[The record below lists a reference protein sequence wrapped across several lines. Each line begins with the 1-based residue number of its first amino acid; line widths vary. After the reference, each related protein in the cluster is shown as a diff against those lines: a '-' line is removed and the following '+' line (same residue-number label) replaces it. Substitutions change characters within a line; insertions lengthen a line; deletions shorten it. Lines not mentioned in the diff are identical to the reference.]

1 MAQREAGLSGGL
13 EPVSWD
19 WRGSSFGMKR
29 KNQSSGVKDS
39 RQSDVDALLER
50 WEEQKRAG
58 KAPSAA
64 ELCADCPELAADVKR
79 QIADLEKVGVLLEEE
94 GVMDVDE
101 APLAETLP
109 QKEAALTLRL
119 SELLPIDFGGM
130 GIVGRARDS
139 KLRRDVAV
147 KFMKP
152 SKNSPLNQDR
162 FLNEAK
168 ITGRLDHPGVLPVY
182 GSGRTADNLPFYAMR
197 YVTGPTFEEAIHKY
211 HRERKTQTKREQML
225 ALRKIL
231 THFVSAAHTIAY
243 AHERGVVHC
252 DLKPQNI
259 LLGAFGETYV
269 IDWGLAAVVSPGNF
283 AGLAERRGLC
293 GAGTQGYCHPEQL
306 AGTSPPSRAWDVYSL
321 GAVLY
326 KLLANRVAGESQS
339 PSPESRNFSSKTIQS
354 PRAVDKTIPAALE
367 SICLRAL
374 GDDKDRVYERASEV
388 ADDVQRYL
396 AGEPV
401 SGHSE
406 TAAEKVLRWQRSHQ
420 GAAKMAGILLLA
432 LVSVLV
438 ISSVSL
444 WRFAEAT
451 EGKTRE
457 SLETAVKFA
466 AQTVALEMS
475 NRWQALNLAA
485 RDSRLLAAL
494 ESLDADNRA
503 ASANILQARL
513 KHHRNSFDG
522 LKSASWFLCNAQ
534 GRQVAR
540 SPLSLRSIGKNYAHR
555 DYFHGNGRDFSPT
568 EAGDLLPGDPPYI
581 EGQHHSVVYQSTSDA
596 SLKVAYSV
604 PVFISPGSDEE
615 RFVGVLGMSVQLGGF
630 SILREDLLDNHH
642 LILVDLREDWL
653 SGQATKGLILHH
665 PHLGTLGQNSGQ
677 SRERP
682 RLAKS
687 LVARLLTL
695 RANDPSFYLENF
707 VDPVSTSKR
716 GSLAAFAKV
725 VVRSKGELPRDL
737 GWAVIV
743 REKRSFGGLF

>member
-1 MAQREAGLSGGL
+1 
-13 EPVSWD
+13 
-19 WRGSSFGMKR
+19 MKR
-29 KNQSSGVKDS
+29 KKQSSGGQDS
-39 RQSDVDALLER
+39 RQSEVDALLER
-50 WEEQKRAG
+50 WEEQKMAG
-58 KAPSAA
+58 QSPSVD
-64 ELCADCPELAADVKR
+64 ELCADCPELAAEVGR
-79 QIADLEKVGVLLEEE
+79 QIVDLEKVGVLLEEE
-94 GVMDVDE
+94 GVLDADE
-101 APLAETLP
+101 APIAESLP
-109 QKEAALTLRL
+109 QKEAVLTLRL

-152 SKNSPLNQDR
+152 SKNSPLNQER

-182 GSGRTADNLPFYAMR
+182 GFGRTADNLPFYAMR
-197 YVTGPTFEEAIHKY
+197 YVIGPTFEEAIHAY

-243 AHERGVVHC
+243 AHERGVAHC

-283 AGLAERRGLC
+283 DGLAERRGLC
-293 GAGTQGYCHPEQL
+293 GAGTHGYCHPEQL
-306 AGTSPPSRAWDVYSL
+306 AGTAPPSRAWDVYSL

-326 KLLANRVAGESQS
+326 KLLTNRVAGESQS
-339 PSPESRNFSSKTIQS
+339 PSPESHNFSGKTTPS

-374 GDDKDRVYERASEV
+374 GNDKSRVYERASEV

-420 GAAKMAGILLLA
+420 GAAKMAGLLLLA

-444 WRFAEAT
+444 WQFAEAT

-466 AQTVALEMS
+466 AQTVALEMN

-485 RDSRLLAAL
+485 RDSRLLTAL
-494 ESLDADNRA
+494 ESLDAAERA
-503 ASANILQARL
+503 AAANILQARL

-555 DYFHGNGRDFSPT
+555 DYFHGNGRDFPPT
-568 EAGDLLPGDPPYI
+568 KDNDPLPGDPPYI
-581 EGQHHSVVYQSTSDA
+581 EGTHHSVVYQSTSDA

-604 PVFISPGSDEE
+604 PVFTSPGSDEE

-653 SGQATKGLILHH
+653 SGQAAKGLILHH
-665 PHLGTLGQNSGQ
+665 PHLGTLGPNSGQ
-677 SRERP
+677 SQDRP
-682 RLAKS
+682 RLAKD

-695 RANDPSFYLENF
+695 RANEPSFYLENF
-707 VDPVSTSKR
+707 VDPVSASKR

-725 VVRSKGELPRDL
+725 AVRSEGELPRDS

>member
-1 MAQREAGLSGGL
+1 M
-13 EPVSWD
+13 
-19 WRGSSFGMKR
+19 
-29 KNQSSGVKDS
+29 
-39 RQSDVDALLER
+39 QSDVDALLER
-50 WEEQKRAG
+50 WEEEKRAG
-58 KAPSAA
+58 KAPSVD
-64 ELCADCPELAADVKR
+64 ELCADCPELAVEVGR

-94 GVMDVDE
+94 GVLEGDE
-101 APLAETLP
+101 APLAESLP
-109 QKEAALTLRL
+109 QKEAVLTLRL

-152 SKNSPLNQDR
+152 SKNSPLHQER

-182 GSGRTADNLPFYAMR
+182 GFGRTADNLPFYAMR
-197 YVTGPTFEEAIHKY
+197 YVIGPTFEETIHAY

-231 THFVSAAHTIAY
+231 AHFVSAAQTIAY

-252 DLKPQNI
+252 DLKPQNV

-283 AGLAERRGLC
+283 AGLVERHGLC
-293 GAGTQGYCHPEQL
+293 GAGTQGYCHPDQL
-306 AGTSPPSRAWDVYSL
+306 AGTAPPSRAWDVYSL

-326 KLLANRVAGESQS
+326 KLLANRVVGESQS
-339 PSPESRNFSSKTIQS
+339 PSPESRNPKGETIRR
-354 PRAVDKTIPAALE
+354 PRAIDKTIPAALE
-367 SICLRAL
+367 SICMRAL
-374 GDDKDRVYERASEV
+374 GNDDAGVYERASEV

-420 GAAKMAGILLLA
+420 GAAKIAGALLLA
-432 LVSVLV
+432 LVFVLV

-457 SLETAVKFA
+457 SMETAVKFA

-485 RDSRLLAAL
+485 RDPRLLEAL
-494 ESLDADNRA
+494 GSLDAGERDA
-503 ASANILQARL
+503 TANILQARL

-534 GRQVAR
+534 GMQVAR

-555 DYFHGNGRDFSPT
+555 DYFHGNGRDFPQT
-568 EAGDLLPGDPPYI
+568 KDDDPLPGDPPYI
-581 EGQHHSVVYQSTSDA
+581 EGPHHSVVYQSTSDA

-653 SGQATKGLILHH
+653 RGQASKGLILHH
-665 PHLGTLGQNSGQ
+665 PHLGKLVQNSGQ

-682 RLAKS
+682 RLAKE

-695 RANDPSFYLENF
+695 RANEPSFYLENF
-707 VDPVSTSKR
+707 VDPVSASKR
-716 GSLAAFAKV
+716 GALAAFAKV
-725 VVRSKGELPRDL
+725 AVRSEGELPRDS

-743 REKRSFGGLF
+743 REKRGSGKLF

>member
-1 MAQREAGLSGGL
+1 
-13 EPVSWD
+13 
-19 WRGSSFGMKR
+19 MKR
-29 KNQSSGVKDS
+29 IKQSSGSEDS

-64 ELCADCPELAADVKR
+64 ELCADCPELAAQVER

-94 GVMDVDE
+94 GVLDVDE

-152 SKNSPLNQDR
+152 SKNSPLNQER

-168 ITGRLDHPGVLPVY
+168 ITGRLDHPGVLPIY
-182 GSGRTADNLPFYAMR
+182 GFGRTADNLPFYAMR
-197 YVTGPTFEEAIHKY
+197 YVTGPTFEEAIHEY

-306 AGTSPPSRAWDVYSL
+306 AGTAPPSRAWDVYSL

-326 KLLANRVAGESQS
+326 KLLANRVAGESPS
-339 PSPESRNFSSKTIQS
+339 PSLESRNFSSKTIRS
-354 PRAVDKTIPAALE
+354 LRAVDKTIPAALE

-374 GDDKDRVYERASEV
+374 GDGKDRVYERASEV

-401 SGHSE
+401 SGHLE

-494 ESLDADNRA
+494 ESLDADDRA

-540 SPLSLRSIGKNYAHR
+540 SPLGRSIGKNYAHR
-555 DYFHGNGRDFSPT
+555 DYFHGNGQDFSPT
-568 EAGDLLPGDPPYI
+568 KASDLLPGDPPYI
-581 EGQHHSVVYQSTSDA
+581 EGPHHSVVYQSTSDA

-615 RFVGVLGMSVQLGGF
+615 RFVGILGMSVQLGGF

-682 RLAKS
+682 RLAKD

-695 RANDPSFYLENF
+695 RANEPSFYLENF

-725 VVRSKGELPRDL
+725 GVRSEGEPPRDS

-743 REKRSFGGLF
+743 REKRSFGGPF

>member
-1 MAQREAGLSGGL
+1 
-13 EPVSWD
+13 
-19 WRGSSFGMKR
+19 MKR
-29 KNQSSGVKDS
+29 KKQSSVGQDS
-39 RQSDVDALLER
+39 RQSKVDAILER
-50 WEEQKRAG
+50 WEEQKMAG
-58 KAPSAA
+58 QAPSVD
-64 ELCADCPELAADVKR
+64 ELCADCPELAAEVGR
-79 QIADLEKVGVLLEEE
+79 QIVDLEKVGVLLEEE
-94 GVMDVDE
+94 GALEGDE
-101 APLAETLP
+101 ASIAESLP
-109 QKEAALTLRL
+109 QKEAVLTLRL

-182 GSGRTADNLPFYAMR
+182 GFGRTADNLPFYAMR
-197 YVTGPTFEEAIHKY
+197 YVIGPTLEEAIHAY

-225 ALRKIL
+225 ALREIL
-231 THFVSAAHTIAY
+231 THFVSAAQTIAY

-293 GAGTQGYCHPEQL
+293 GAGTQGYCHPDQL
-306 AGTSPPSRAWDVYSL
+306 AGTAPPSRAWDVYSL

-326 KLLANRVAGESQS
+326 KLLANRVADESQS
-339 PSPESRNFSSKTIQS
+339 PSRESRNPKGKTIRR

-374 GDDKDRVYERASEV
+374 GNDEAGVYERASEV

-420 GAAKMAGILLLA
+420 GAAKIAGALLLA

-485 RDSRLLAAL
+485 RDPRLLAAL
-494 ESLDADNRA
+494 GSLDAADRSA
-503 ASANILQARL
+503 TANILQARL

-555 DYFHGNGRDFSPT
+555 DYFHGNGRDFPQTKDDDS
-568 EAGDLLPGDPPYI
+568 LPGDPPYI
-581 EGQHHSVVYQSTSDA
+581 EGPHHSVVYQSTSDA

-615 RFVGVLGMSVQLGGF
+615 QFVGVLGMSVQLGGF
-630 SILREDLLDNHH
+630 SILRKDLLDNHH

-653 SGQATKGLILHH
+653 RGQASKGLILHH
-665 PHLGTLGQNSGQ
+665 PHLGKLVQNSGQ

-682 RLAKS
+682 RLAKE

-695 RANDPSFYLENF
+695 RANEPSFYLENF
-707 VDPVSTSKR
+707 VDPVSASKR
-716 GSLAAFAKV
+716 GALAAFAKV
-725 VVRSKGELPRDL
+725 AVRSKGELPRDS

-743 REKRSFGGLF
+743 REKRVSGGLF

>member
-1 MAQREAGLSGGL
+1 
-13 EPVSWD
+13 
-19 WRGSSFGMKR
+19 MKR
-29 KNQSSGVKDS
+29 KKQSFCGKAL
-39 RQSDVDALLER
+39 RQSAVDALLER
-50 WEEQKRAG
+50 WEEEKMAG
-58 KAPSAA
+58 KAPSVD
-64 ELCADCPELAADVKR
+64 ELCADCPELAAEVGR
-79 QIADLEKVGVLLEEE
+79 QIADLEKVGALLEEE
-94 GVMDVDE
+94 GVLEGDE
-101 APLAETLP
+101 APIVESLP
-109 QKEAALTLRL
+109 QKEAILTLRL
-119 SELLPIDFGGM
+119 SDLLPIDFGGM

-182 GSGRTADNLPFYAMR
+182 GFGRTADNLPFYAMR
-197 YVTGPTFEEAIHKY
+197 YVTGPTFEEAIHAY
-211 HRERKTQTKREQML
+211 HRERRTQTKREQML

-231 THFVSAAHTIAY
+231 THFVSAAQTIAY

-269 IDWGLAAVVSPGNF
+269 IDWGLAAVVAPGNF
-283 AGLAERRGLC
+283 AGLADRRGLC
-293 GAGTQGYCHPEQL
+293 GAGTQGYCHPDQL
-306 AGTSPPSRAWDVYSL
+306 AGTAPPSRAWDVYSL

-326 KLLANRVAGESQS
+326 KLLANRVIDESQS
-339 PSPESRNFSSKTIQS
+339 PPRESRNPKGKTMRR
-354 PRAVDKTIPAALE
+354 PRAADKTIPAALE
-367 SICLRAL
+367 SICWRAL
-374 GDDKDRVYERASEV
+374 GNDEAGVYERASEV
-388 ADDVQRYL
+388 ANDVQRYL

-420 GAAKMAGILLLA
+420 GAAKMAGALLLA
-432 LVSVLV
+432 LVFVLV

-457 SLETAVKFA
+457 SMETAVKFA
-466 AQTVALEMS
+466 AQTVALEMI

-485 RDSRLLAAL
+485 RDPRLLDAL
-494 ESLDADNRA
+494 ESLDADDHDA
-503 ASANILQARL
+503 TNILQARL

-540 SPLSLRSIGKNYAHR
+540 SPPSRSIGKNYAHR
-555 DYFHGNGRDFSPT
+555 DYFHGNGEDFPQT
-568 EAGDLLPGDPPYI
+568 KDGDPLPGDPPYI
-581 EGQHHSVVYQSTSDA
+581 EGPHHSVVYQSTSDA

-604 PVFISPGSDEE
+604 PVFISPGSDGE

-653 SGQATKGLILHH
+653 SGQASKGLILHH
-665 PHLGTLGQNSGQ
+665 PDLGKLVQNFNQ

-682 RLAKS
+682 RLTKE

-695 RANDPSFYLENF
+695 RANEPSFYLENF
-707 VDPVSTSKR
+707 VDPVSASKR

-725 VVRSKGELPRDL
+725 AVRSEGELPRDS

-743 REKRSFGGLF
+743 REKRGSGRLF

>member
-1 MAQREAGLSGGL
+1 M
-13 EPVSWD
+13 
-19 WRGSSFGMKR
+19 
-29 KNQSSGVKDS
+29 
-39 RQSDVDALLER
+39 QSDVDALLER
-50 WEEQKRAG
+50 WEEEKRAG
-58 KAPSAA
+58 KAPSVD
-64 ELCADCPELAADVKR
+64 ELCADCPELAVEVGR

-94 GVMDVDE
+94 GVLEGDE
-101 APLAETLP
+101 APLAESLP
-109 QKEAALTLRL
+109 QKEAVLTLRL

-152 SKNSPLNQDR
+152 SKNSPLHQER

-182 GSGRTADNLPFYAMR
+182 GFGRTADNLPFYAMR
-197 YVTGPTFEEAIHKY
+197 YVIGPTFEEAIHAY

-231 THFVSAAHTIAY
+231 AHFVSAAQTIAY

-283 AGLAERRGLC
+283 AGLVERHGLC
-293 GAGTQGYCHPEQL
+293 GAGTQGYCHPDQL

-326 KLLANRVAGESQS
+326 KLLANRVVGESQS
-339 PSPESRNFSSKTIQS
+339 PSPESRNPKGETIRS
-354 PRAVDKTIPAALE
+354 PRAIDKTIPAALE

-374 GDDKDRVYERASEV
+374 GNDDAGVYERASEV

-420 GAAKMAGILLLA
+420 GAAKIAGALLLA
-432 LVSVLV
+432 LVFVLV

-457 SLETAVKFA
+457 SMETAVKFA

-485 RDSRLLAAL
+485 RDPRLLEAL
-494 ESLDADNRA
+494 GSLDASERDA
-503 ASANILQARL
+503 TANILQARL

-534 GRQVAR
+534 GMQVAR

-555 DYFHGNGRDFSPT
+555 DYFHGNGRDFPQT
-568 EAGDLLPGDPPYI
+568 KDDDPLPGDPPYI
-581 EGQHHSVVYQSTSDA
+581 EGPHHSVVYQSTSDA

-653 SGQATKGLILHH
+653 RGQASKGLILHH
-665 PHLGTLGQNSGQ
+665 PHLGKLMQNSGQ

-682 RLAKS
+682 RLAKE

-695 RANDPSFYLENF
+695 RANEPSFYLENF
-707 VDPVSTSKR
+707 VDPVSASKR
-716 GSLAAFAKV
+716 GALAAFAKV
-725 VVRSKGELPRDL
+725 AVRSEGELPRDS

-743 REKRSFGGLF
+743 REKRGSGKLF

>member
-1 MAQREAGLSGGL
+1 
-13 EPVSWD
+13 
-19 WRGSSFGMKR
+19 MKR
-29 KNQSSGVKDS
+29 KKQSFRGKAL
-39 RQSDVDALLER
+39 RQSAVDALLER
-50 WEEQKRAG
+50 WEEEKMAG
-58 KAPSAA
+58 KAPSVD
-64 ELCADCPELAADVKR
+64 ELCVDCPELAAEVGR

-94 GVMDVDE
+94 GVLEGDE
-101 APLAETLP
+101 APIAESLP
-109 QKEAALTLRL
+109 QKEAVLTLRL

-152 SKNSPLNQDR
+152 SKDSPFNQDR

-182 GSGRTADNLPFYAMR
+182 GFGRTADNLPFYAMR
-197 YVTGPTFEEAIHKY
+197 YVTGPTFEEAIHAY
-211 HRERKTQTKREQML
+211 HRARKTQTKREQML

-231 THFVSAAHTIAY
+231 THFVSAAQTIAY

-269 IDWGLAAVVSPGNF
+269 IDWGLAAVVAPGNF

-293 GAGTQGYCHPEQL
+293 GAGTQGYCHPDQL
-306 AGTSPPSRAWDVYSL
+306 AGTAPPSRAWDVYSL

-326 KLLANRVAGESQS
+326 RLLANRVADESQS
-339 PSPESRNFSSKTIQS
+339 PPRESRNPKGKTIRS

-367 SICLRAL
+367 SICWRAL
-374 GDDKDRVYERASEV
+374 GNDEAGVYERASEV

-420 GAAKMAGILLLA
+420 GAAKMAGALLLA
-432 LVSVLV
+432 LVFVLV
-438 ISSVSL
+438 ISSVFL

-457 SLETAVKFA
+457 SMETAVKFA

-485 RDSRLLAAL
+485 RDPRLLEAL
-494 ESLDADNRA
+494 ESLDAVDHDA
-503 ASANILQARL
+503 TANILQARL

-540 SPLSLRSIGKNYAHR
+540 SPPGRSIGKNYAHR
-555 DYFHGNGRDFSPT
+555 DYFHGNGRDFPQT
-568 EAGDLLPGDPPYI
+568 KDNDPLPGDPPYI
-581 EGQHHSVVYQSTSDA
+581 EGPHHSVVYQSTSDA

-604 PVFISPGSDEE
+604 PVFISPDSDGE

-653 SGQATKGLILHH
+653 SGQASKGLILHH
-665 PHLGTLGQNSGQ
+665 PHLGKLVQNSNQ
-677 SRERP
+677 SRKRP
-682 RLAKS
+682 RLTKE
-687 LVARLLTL
+687 LVSRLLTL
-695 RANDPSFYLENF
+695 RANEPSFYLENF
-707 VDPVSTSKR
+707 VDPVSASKR

-725 VVRSKGELPRDL
+725 AVRSKGELPRDS

-743 REKRSFGGLF
+743 REKRGSGRLF

>member
-1 MAQREAGLSGGL
+1 
-13 EPVSWD
+13 
-19 WRGSSFGMKR
+19 MKR
-29 KNQSSGVKDS
+29 KKQSFCGKAL
-39 RQSDVDALLER
+39 RQSAVDALLER
-50 WEEQKRAG
+50 WEEEKMAG
-58 KAPSAA
+58 KAPSVD
-64 ELCADCPELAADVKR
+64 ELCVDCPELAAEVGR

-94 GVMDVDE
+94 GVLEGDE
-101 APLAETLP
+101 APIAESLP
-109 QKEAALTLRL
+109 QKEAVLTLRL

-152 SKNSPLNQDR
+152 SKDSPFNQDR

-182 GSGRTADNLPFYAMR
+182 GFGRTANNLPFYAMR
-197 YVTGPTFEEAIHKY
+197 YVTGPTFEEAIHAY
-211 HRERKTQTKREQML
+211 HRARKTQTKREQML

-231 THFVSAAHTIAY
+231 THFVSAAQTIAY

-269 IDWGLAAVVSPGNF
+269 IDWGLAAVVAPGNF

-293 GAGTQGYCHPEQL
+293 GAGTQGYCHPDQL
-306 AGTSPPSRAWDVYSL
+306 AGTAPPSRAWDVYSL

-326 KLLANRVAGESQS
+326 RLLANRVADESQS
-339 PSPESRNFSSKTIQS
+339 PPREGRNPKGKTIRR

-367 SICLRAL
+367 SICWRAL
-374 GDDKDRVYERASEV
+374 GNDEVGVYERASEV

-420 GAAKMAGILLLA
+420 GAAKMAGALLLA
-432 LVSVLV
+432 LVFVLV
-438 ISSVSL
+438 ISSVFL

-457 SLETAVKFA
+457 SMETAVKFA

-485 RDSRLLAAL
+485 RDPRLLEAL
-494 ESLDADNRA
+494 ESLDAVDHDA
-503 ASANILQARL
+503 TANILQARL

-540 SPLSLRSIGKNYAHR
+540 SPPGRSIGKNYAHR
-555 DYFHGNGRDFSPT
+555 DYFHGNGRDFPQT
-568 EAGDLLPGDPPYI
+568 KDNDPLPGDPPYI
-581 EGQHHSVVYQSTSDA
+581 EGPHHSVVYQSTSDA

-604 PVFISPGSDEE
+604 PVFISPDSDGE

-653 SGQATKGLILHH
+653 SGQASKGLILHH
-665 PHLGTLGQNSGQ
+665 PHLGKPVQNSNQ
-677 SRERP
+677 SRKRP
-682 RLAKS
+682 RLTKE
-687 LVARLLTL
+687 LVSRLLTL
-695 RANDPSFYLENF
+695 RANEPSFYLENF
-707 VDPVSTSKR
+707 VDPVSASKR

-725 VVRSKGELPRDL
+725 AVRSKGELPRDS

-743 REKRSFGGLF
+743 REKRGSGRLF